1 MSDSEMEHYL
11 SFLLFTFALP
21 SVALCTVLSAQTH
34 SLGKEG
40 LASLGACCLL
50 GFGVLFPSLCRNPN
64 KRTGDRSVENTAV
77 RHLEKVVVQD
87 CFCCLIVRKC

>member
-34 SLGKEG
+34 SLGKGG
-40 LASLGACCLL
+40 LASLGACLDLVSC
-50 GFGVLFPSLCRNPN
+50 FPLFVGIQT
-64 KRTGDRSVENTAV
+64 KE
-77 RHLEKVVVQD
+77 LEIRV
-87 CFCCLIVRKC
+87 

>member
-34 SLGKEG
+34 SLGRGGWHPWVPAACLDLVSCFPLFVGIQTKE
-40 LASLGACCLL
+40 LEI
-50 GFGVLFPSLCRNPN
+50 GV
-64 KRTGDRSVENTAV
+64 
-77 RHLEKVVVQD
+77 
-87 CFCCLIVRKC
+87 